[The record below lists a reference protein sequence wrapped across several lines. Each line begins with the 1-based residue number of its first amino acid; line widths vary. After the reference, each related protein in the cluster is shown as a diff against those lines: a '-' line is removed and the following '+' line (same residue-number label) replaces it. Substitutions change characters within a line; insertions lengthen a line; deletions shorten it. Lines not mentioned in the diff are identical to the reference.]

1 MTIEE
6 LAQKNAN
13 VVAGYDLVKYFEAAC
28 PVYKIELNFTLQKK
42 KPLSILQEF
51 ILKFLQENVTSTSM
65 ICDFLGINSDVVFNA
80 IADLRANDL
89 LTLDIYREKLRI
101 TDKGRTVLKKASMI
115 VPEELTFCVIM
126 DGLTGNMFI
135 DTKRYY
141 KGNELKDNTMVSLKA
156 ALERPNIEDISYE
169 KLNNAIKQ
177 YRISNGKNSFF
188 EGELLS
194 INKIEKIYTE
204 YKKIFILVYYNYEKE
219 TMELRAFDKSIRCQ
233 EYETIILRMQ
243 NDRLHQIEFDR
254 KTIVDELNE
263 RPLLNSIPKEIIE
276 AAEEF

>member
-194 INKIEKIYTE
+194 INKIEKI
-204 YKKIFILVYYNYEKE
+204 
-219 TMELRAFDKSIRCQ
+219 
-233 EYETIILRMQ
+233 
-243 NDRLHQIEFDR
+243 
-254 KTIVDELNE
+254 
-263 RPLLNSIPKEIIE
+263 
-276 AAEEF
+276 AEERASQANHLSCNGEHGTCLKGL